1 MNEIQGSF
9 DEKQSFEMAIMR
21 LCYVSLIPTPFEA
34 LNHKVENIESVSLDI
49 KNDQKLSKLNSKD
62 EKIIDSKENHS
73 ALKHNVSK
81 KNNLAEKVVVNTLN
95 NPKQI
100 KPDFESQMLRFR
112 EFVDIIEA
120 ESEMQIS
127 FHLRNS
133 FKLFSLQE
141 INTDKKVGEI
151 QLESINKSIDSQSIL
166 WKATK
171 ILEKKMNHKW
181 IFSLSIKKGYES
193 IAEYEIKR
201 RDEQIN
207 EFKKKEIIKKILE
220 IIPSS
225 EVISIKRVTD
235 NN

>member
-1 MNEIQGSF
+1 
-9 DEKQSFEMAIMR
+9 
-21 LCYVSLIPTPFEA
+21 
-34 LNHKVENIESVSLDI
+34 
-49 KNDQKLSKLNSKD
+49 
-62 EKIIDSKENHS
+62 
-73 ALKHNVSK
+73 
-81 KNNLAEKVVVNTLN
+81 
-95 NPKQI
+95 
-100 KPDFESQMLRFR
+100 MLRFR